1 MVEGDGCGED
11 GWGPILSFNPFCQL
25 KMFWSAVDGG
35 VSIKLYN
42 IWHPC
47 SQQSV
52 SNCTIFGTLVCNSQ
66 YQTVCK
72 IFGTH
77 VRSMQRVSKCKIL
90 YSAPLFVA
98 FSEYQNIKYS
108 APLLLSESVSNCEI
122 FSTTVRNIQ
131 YQTLR
136 YSAPL
141 FAAVSV
147 NL

>member
-52 SNCTIFGTLVCNSQ
+52 SNCTIFATLVCNSQ
-66 YQTVCK
+66 YQTV
-72 IFGTH
+72 
-77 VRSMQRVSKCKIL
+77 R
-90 YSAPLFVA
+90 YSAPMFA
-98 FSEYQNIKYS
+98 ACSEYQNVRYCIRHPCS
-108 APLLLSESVSNCEI
+108 QHSVSI
-122 FSTTVRNIQ
+122 KM
-131 YQTLR
+131 
-136 YSAPL
+136 
-141 FAAVSV
+141 
-147 NL
+147 